1 MLRLSASLLTL
12 AHGVDLS
19 ALKSRPVSKVIKL
32 LEDMQKQLESEA
44 VEDKKTYDKMRCW
57 CKETK
62 AETAASIQEADG
74 CISESQ
80 SKQEDASGKIAALT
94 QEIANLEKT
103 IKENTQ
109 QLEEATEMRKKEL
122 ASFSDAE
129 KELVASI
136 SGLKSA
142 ITVLSKH
149 NSLLQTGY
157 TAEMATVGASLALTL
172 DKFVTSHAEQIT
184 PTQKHTLE
192 AFIQQP
198 TFAAYGSQS
207 GEIFGILNSMLDTFT
222 QDLEE
227 SRKGEAAAVEAF
239 SKLKASKQKMI
250 KADSASLKK
259 KKVQKGENVAAK
271 ANAEASEADCKDA
284 KAKAEELLATANQSC
299 AESDT
304 EYEERTKARQEE
316 LEAVAKA
323 LEFLDSD
330 EAHDLFSRALGFTQL
345 KLHNKLQE
353 AATLLNKAGAEFKNP
368 QMLVLAQKIKKGVFQ
383 DVIRAVDELVKEIKG
398 TMASDVARRDECTSS
413 INEQKK
419 QLTSLNTEISNN
431 EAKKERLEKAIEN
444 LVAELETL
452 ATEIAELQK
461 SLKDA
466 GAEREQA
473 NADFQTEVKDQQAS
487 VTILKKALQV
497 LTKVYGAK
505 LLQQPADFKKYEKS
519 AGGNKVLS
527 MIESII
533 ADAEKEIALMIQGE
547 NESQKAYEKV
557 VRDSNESIDSKRAQ
571 TDQKNIE
578 KAENEEKLQQTT
590 ETLDTQNAER
600 ETKEKTLAS
609 WEADCKFLF
618 DNFDIRQEHM
628 SGEIEALQAAKAF
641 LQGMK

>member
-1 MLRLSASLLTL
+1 
-12 AHGVDLS
+12 
-19 ALKSRPVSKVIKL
+19 
-32 LEDMQKQLESEA
+32 MQKQLETEA
-44 VEDKKTYDKMRCW
+44 VEGKKTYDKMKCW

-62 AETAASIQEADG
+62 AETAASIQEADS

-94 QEIANLEKT
+94 QEVANLEKT
-103 IKENTQ
+103 IKDNTQ

-157 TAEMATVGASLALTL
+157 TAEMATLGASLALTL

-184 PTQKHTLE
+184 PVQKRTLE
-192 AFIQQP
+192 GFIQQP

-227 SRKGEAAAVEAF
+227 SRQGEAAGVEAF
-239 SKLKASKQKMI
+239 SKLKASKTKMI

-259 KKVQKGENVAAK
+259 KKIQKGENVAAK
-271 ANAEASEADCKDA
+271 ANAEASEADCKDS

-330 EAHDLFSRALGFTQL
+330 EAHDLFSKALGFTQL
-345 KLHNKLQE
+345 KIQGKLNE
-353 AATLLNKAGAEFKNP
+353 AAQLLNKAGVEFKNP
-368 QMLVLAQKIKKGVFQ
+368 QMIVLAQKIKKGVFQ
-383 DVIRAVDELVKEIKG
+383 DVIRAIDELVKEIKG

-413 INEQKK
+413 LNEQKK
-419 QLTSLNTEISNN
+419 ELTSLNTDISNN

-444 LVAELETL
+444 LVAELETV

-466 GAEREQA
+466 GAERETA
-473 NADFQTEVKDQQAS
+473 NGDFQTEVKDQQAS

-505 LLQQPADFKKYEKS
+505 LLQQPAGFKKYEKS

-533 ADAEKEIALMIQGE
+533 ADAQKEIALMIQGE

-590 ETLDTQNAER
+590 ETLETELAEK
-600 ETKEKTLAS
+600 ETKEKTLAA

-628 SGEIEALQAAKAF
+628 SGEIEALGAAKAF